1 MKVIVCD
8 ASPLIFLAKLNLLH
22 LIDGVLGKRIHVLQC
37 VVDEACSERSSALET
52 SRLQQFFKTVQ
63 IVDCDAAGDGNE
75 LSALSTSDQ
84 ATLHWA
90 ISHHADLIL
99 VDERLLRR
107 VALENGIEVVGFL
120 GVLVAAAR
128 SGLLPKADAKDAI
141 DTAVSAHH
149 CQISIALYQRIIME
163 IESI

>member
-1 MKVIVCD
+1 MKVVVCD
-8 ASPLIFLAKLNLLH
+8 ASPLIFLAKLNLLY

-37 VVDEACSERSSALET
+37 VVDEVCSERASALEM
-52 SRLQQFFKTVQ
+52 SHFLEFFKGVE
-63 IVDCDAAGDGNE
+63 IVDSDVAVEPNLVSV
-75 LSALSTSDQ
+75 LSDSDQ

-90 ISHHADLIL
+90 VRNHADLIL

-107 VALENGIEVVGFL
+107 VALEHGIEVVGFL
-120 GVLVAAAR
+120 GVLVVAVR
-128 SGLLPKADAKDAI
+128 DGLLSKTDAKNAI
-141 DTAVSAHH
+141 NSSVSVHG

>member
-1 MKVIVCD
+1 MCD

-22 LIDGVLGKRIHVLQC
+22 LIDGVLGKGVHVLQC
-37 VVDEACSERSSALET
+37 VVDEVCSERASALET
-52 SRLQQFFKTVQ
+52 SRLREFFKNVE
-63 IVDCDAAGDGNE
+63 IVACDATGDRPL
-75 LSALSTSDQ
+75 LSALSASDQ

-120 GVLVAAAR
+120 GVLVTAAR
-128 SGLLPKADAKDAI
+128 SGLLTKAEAKDSI
-141 DTAVSAHH
+141 DSAVSTHH